1 MKLPFGRVAF
11 LGVFL
16 AVVSFAFYTLRGPR
30 GVPAL
35 LEINRQIDAKEA
47 SNARLAQQV
56 ERLRDRI
63 HHLEDD
69 PATLEL
75 EIRKRLKLMRKGEK
89 IYIDP
94 APEE

>member
-16 AVVSFAFYTLRGPR
+16 AVVGFAFYALRGPR
-30 GVPAL
+30 GFPAL
-35 LEINRQIDAKEA
+35 LDINRQIDTRETH
-47 SNARLAQQV
+47 NLELAQRV

-63 HHLEDD
+63 NHLESD

-75 EIRKRLKLMRKGEK
+75 EIRKRLKLMRKGER
-89 IYIDP
+89 IYI
-94 APEE
+94 APSPKE